1 MGNRFRTFVGHRP
14 RTTLLGI
21 AVVVALM
28 LDLIVVSPA
37 IVAFGLAVSTAVAWC
52 VWLDAQSVR

>member
-1 MGNRFRTFVGHRP
+1 MGHRFRTFAGIR
-14 RTTLLGI
+14 RLTALLGI
-21 AVVVALM
+21 AIVVGLM

-37 IVAFGLAVSTAVAWC
+37 IVAFGLAVTTAVAWC